1 MNMHIDIKNL
11 TKAYPLARSESDEM
25 LERMLSPD
33 GGGEPTSTA
42 AYKVAVNNVSLRISQ
57 GERVGIIGRNG
68 AGKSTLL
75 HMIAGLSE
83 PTSGSMDIQGKVT
96 AIMTLGVG
104 LREDATGRQNIYI
117 DGEIQGRKQAE
128 IDAVVDEIIAFA
140 ELGEFIDLPVR
151 TYSTGMK
158 SRLAFAMITYIE
170 PEILIIDEALS
181 AGDAKFSSKA
191 SAKIREICNAGKI
204 VILVSHS
211 AQTITAMCD
220 RCLWI
225 DQGKIVMDGSSQAVT
240 KAYLDAV
247 RGEDEAR
254 LLERFKREMQH
265 FSIDASWTID
275 CLQITHHD
283 DEDRALL
290 MAGQP
295 ASFRMQAGVAA
306 CDETTDVHCSITRLD
321 GTIMLDRHVSASAYH
336 RNGKLR
342 LALDMVSIVLGEGV
356 YRFDVSVSHRG
367 EIKASS
373 CKIFE
378 IYSLTPPSG
387 GKPMLLY
394 PSRVRARTTT

>member
-1 MNMHIDIKNL
+1 MHIDIKNL
-11 TKAYPLARSESDEM
+11 SKAYPLARSESDEM
-25 LERMLSPD
+25 LERMLAPD
-33 GGGEPTSTA
+33 GRGESTSTA
-42 AYKVAVNNVSLRISQ
+42 AYKIAVNNVSLRISQ

-83 PTSGSMDIQGKVT
+83 PTSGSMDIEGKVT

-128 IDAVVDEIIAFA
+128 IDAVVDQIIEFA
-140 ELGEFIDLPVR
+140 ELGEFIDFPVR

-181 AGDAKFSSKA
+181 AGDAKFGAKA
-191 SAKIREICNAGKI
+191 SAKIREICDAGKI

-211 AQTITAMCD
+211 VQTITAMCD

-225 DQGKIVMDGSSQAVT
+225 DQGKIVMDGSPQAVT
-240 KAYLDAV
+240 SAYLDAV

-254 LLERFKREMQH
+254 LLERFKREIQH
-265 FSIDASWTID
+265 FSVDAGWTID
-275 CLQITHHD
+275 CLQTTHHD
-283 DEDRALL
+283 DADRTLL

-295 ASFRMQAGVAA
+295 TSFRVQAGVAA
-306 CDETTDVHCSITRLD
+306 CDETTNVRCSITRLD
-321 GTIMLDRHVSASAYH
+321 GTIMLDHPVAARAYH
-336 RNGKLR
+336 RNGTIR
-342 LALDMVSIVLGEGV
+342 IALTMVSLALGEGV
-356 YRFDVSVSHRG
+356 YRFDVSVSHQG
-367 EIKASS
+367 ETKTSS

-378 IYSLTPPSG
+378 VYTLTPPSG